1 MSTVTPA
8 LFSHVPPYAGDPILT
23 LMETFQADTRADK
36 VSLSIGVYFDNEG
49 RLPVLPSV
57 RDAES
62 ALARQIGARPYLPM
76 EGLAGY
82 RSAVQKLLFG
92 AEHAAVTGGRIAT
105 VQTLGG
111 SGALRIGAEFL
122 HRYYPD
128 SGVWVSD
135 PTWENHVAI
144 FQGAGLKVAT
154 YPYYDAASGG
164 LRFDAMLAQIA
175 ELPTHSVVLLH
186 ACCHNPTGVDLS
198 AEQWQALI
206 PVLRARSLI
215 PFVDIAYQGF
225 GDGLVE
231 DAFALR
237 ALADAGITCLVA
249 NSFSKNFSMY
259 GERCGG
265 LSVVCGD
272 KTTADAVLGQ
282 LKATVRA
289 SYSTPPTHGARVIER
304 VLQDPALFAQW
315 SAETAEMRQRIR
327 AMREQLHGSLN
338 TIFQGRR
345 NFDYLLTQRGMF
357 SYTGLSEAQ
366 VNRLREEHGVY
377 LVRSGRLCISGL
389 TTHNVGYVA
398 RAMAAVLE
406 MA

>member
-1 MSTVTPA
+1 MSAVA
-8 LFSHVPPYAGDPILT
+8 QSLFSHVLPYGGDPILT
-23 LMETFQADTRADK
+23 LMETFQADTRLNK

-57 RDAES
+57 RSAES
-62 ALARQIGARPYLPM
+62 ALAMHIGARPYLPM

-82 RSAVQKLLFG
+82 RSAVQELLFG
-92 AEHAAVTGGRIAT
+92 AEHEAVTGARVAT
-105 VQTLGG
+105 LQTLGG

-122 HRYYPD
+122 HRYYPQA
-128 SGVWVSD
+128 GVWVSD
-135 PTWENHVAI
+135 PTWENHIAI
-144 FQGAGLKVAT
+144 FKGTGLQVAT
-154 YPYYDAASGG
+154 YPYYDSASGG
-164 LRFDAMLAQIA
+164 LRFDAMLAQLA
-175 ELPTHSVVLLH
+175 ELPQHSVVLLH

-206 PVLRARSLI
+206 PVLRERALI

-225 GDGLVE
+225 GDGLAE

-237 ALADAGITCLVA
+237 ALADAGITFLVA
-249 NSFSKNFSMY
+249 NSFSKNFSLY

-265 LSVVCGD
+265 LSVVCAD
-272 KTTADAVLGQ
+272 RKTADAVLGQ

-304 VLQDPALFAQW
+304 VLQDPALLAQW

-327 AMREQLHGSLN
+327 AMRERLHGALN

-345 NFDYLLTQRGMF
+345 NVDYLLTQRGMF
-357 SYTGLSEAQ
+357 SYTGMSEEQ
-366 VNRLREEHGVY
+366 VHRLRDDHAVY
-377 LVRSGRLCISGL
+377 LIRSGRLCISGL
-389 TTHNVGYVA
+389 TTHNVDHVA
-398 RAMAAVLE
+398 LAIATVLE
-406 MA
+406 